1 MELGATKLSQNHVLI
16 ILSWM
21 LLKEKNKL
29 SFLVFECSFVL

>member
-21 LLKEKNKL
+21 LKEKKYIFSL
-29 SFLVFECSFVL
+29 

>member
-21 LLKEKNKL
+21 LLKEKNT
-29 SFLVFECSFVL
+29 FLVFECSFVL